1 MRKPELL
8 AAEIEAHI
16 SSGVMR
22 PGERIHS
29 VRELSRLKGVG
40 LNTAVRAHE
49 ILEDR
54 GLVVTRPQSGT
65 YVVGPRQD
73 SGITPPRRRLSVP
86 REVDVPG
93 LVSLVFESAQAK
105 DLVPLGAAC
114 LTPDLYPCEAINRFT
129 RQALREAPELV
140 GGYAL
145 PPGQFEYRRQIS
157 RRLAKH
163 GCSVDPAEV
172 VATNGAMEALSLAL
186 RATCAPGSAVLIE
199 SPQYFGILQALQ
211 QQELRV
217 VELPTHPRDGV
228 DLAQVEEALEKFDI
242 GAGLF
247 IPNFSNPL
255 GTLMDDAR
263 KAQLVD
269 LFARHDVPLIE
280 DDIYAELSLQG
291 GRPRPLKAF
300 DRRGGVLTCSSFSK
314 TVSPGLRAGWMLPG
328 RYLERVKALQCSSSM
343 GAGSLSQ
350 AVLAGF
356 LASKEYER
364 HMASLRTH
372 FSLQVGRVS
381 NAVRECFPEG
391 TRLTTPRGGFVLWVE
406 LPRGTDA
413 VELSRRALESGI
425 SISPGILFSA
435 SNRYRNHLRLNCGNR
450 WTPSLARALAK
461 LGELAKA
468 LVPVVRSA

>member
-16 SSGVMR
+16 SSGLLK
-22 PGERIHS
+22 PGERIDS

-65 YVVGPRQD
+65 YVVGPRRD
-73 SGITPPRRRLSVP
+73 TGVTPPRRRLSMP

-93 LVSLVFESAQAK
+93 LVSLVFESAQAQ
-105 DLVPLGAAC
+105 DVVPLGAAC
-114 LTPDLYPCEAINRFT
+114 LSPDLYPCEAINRFT
-129 RQALREAPELV
+129 RQVLREVPELP

-145 PPGQFEYRRQIS
+145 PPGQFEYRRQVS
-157 RRLAKH
+157 RRLARH
-163 GCSVDPAEV
+163 GCTIDPAEV

-211 QQELRV
+211 QLQLRV
-217 VELPTHPRDGV
+217 VELPAHPRDGA

-255 GTLMDDAR
+255 GSLMDDAR

-280 DDIYAELSLQG
+280 DDIYAELSFQG
-291 GRPRPLKAF
+291 ARPRPLKAF
-300 DRRGGVLTCSSFSK
+300 DRRGGVLTCASFSK
-314 TVSPGLRAGWMLPG
+314 TVTPGLRAGWLLPG
-328 RYLERVKALQCSSSM
+328 RYLERVKALQLSSSM
-343 GAGSLSQ
+343 GGGSLAQ
-350 AVLAGF
+350 AVLASF

-364 HMASLRTH
+364 HMAGLRTH

-381 NAVRECFPEG
+381 QAVQQCFPEG
-391 TRLTTPRGGFVLWVE
+391 TRLTAPRGGFVLWVE

-413 VELSRRALESGI
+413 VELYRRALEHGI

-435 SNRYRNHLRLNCGNR
+435 SHSYRNHVRLNCGNR
-450 WTPSLARALAK
+450 WSPVLARALRK
-461 LGELAKA
+461 LGELAKE
-468 LVPVVRSA
+468 LVPGTRVA